1 MLNTGALIVDYGP
14 TFRGEAVL
22 SDTGIVCVVPGQN
35 QTARDMARPVM
46 RELVQRLGGNCDSC
60 YGCPLGARS

>member
-14 TFRGEAVL
+14 HFRGEAIQ

-35 QTARDMARPVM
+35 QAASSAARPVM
-46 RELVQRLGGNCDSC
+46 RELVLRLGGNCDSC
-60 YGCPLGARS
+60 RGCPLGA